1 MADRLL
7 AAWFK
12 WFIKERKKRTSFIR
26 QSVLKFAWKPKSRS
40 WRFFLLIGWI
50 CQRSMFHGIY
60 GYECCGRSTWRR
72 HRRVLKC
79 LFLLAQV
86 YKSVIMTLRVISHHI
101 FFFCVHPLFICT
113 LHCMLSI
120 DCYWTQPIIQLLK
133 SIYGDQQQQQE
144 KVWTRNKALTA
155 STALT
160 STTKNEYI
168 ISITWRRHSISCFF
182 SYFNKFNDEKMKKK
196 MCWTNEWQRKRH
208 V

>member
-1 MADRLL
+1 MVYKRT
-7 AAWFK
+7 
-12 WFIKERKKRTSFIR
+12 KKRTSFIR

-60 GYECCGRSTWRR
+60 GYECCGRSTWCR

-101 FFFCVHPLFICT
+101 FFSSRSCIVYLHFT
-113 LHCMLSI
+113 LHVVH
-120 DCYWTQPIIQLLK
+120 WTRPIIQLLK

-155 STALT
+155 STAFT

>member
-40 WRFFLLIGWI
+40 WRFFLSIGWI

-101 FFFCVHPLFICT
+101 FYSAFTHCLFALYTACCPLTVIE
-113 LHCMLSI
+113 HGQLSS
-120 DCYWTQPIIQLLK
+120 YWNPFM
-133 SIYGDQQQQQE
+133 
-144 KVWTRNKALTA
+144 V
-155 STALT
+155 
-160 STTKNEYI
+160 
-168 ISITWRRHSISCFF
+168 ISSNS
-182 SYFNKFNDEKMKKK
+182 
-196 MCWTNEWQRKRH
+196 RKRYGPETKR
-208 V
+208 